1 MKTLPALFTALA
13 LTAAAGVAQAD
24 IGPDEVVR
32 LHNAKTVM
40 DFEELNKLALAK
52 HPGFTIHDTELENQ
66 AGKYVYQ
73 VELRD
78 AKNVEWD
85 VDLDAKTGA
94 VLKDVQDK

>member
-24 IGPDEVVR
+24 IRPDEVVR
-32 LHNAKTVM
+32 LYKAGTFM
-40 DFEELNKLALAK
+40 DFDKLNKLASDK
-52 HPGFTIHDTELENQ
+52 HPGFTIHDTELENH
-66 AGKYVYQ
+66 AGRYVYQ

-85 VDLDAKTGA
+85 VDLDAKTGE
-94 VLKDVQDK
+94 VLKDLQDK